1 MRAVRAPPM
10 QSGSLRSTLERGRAI
25 RKEIRRAGA
34 LAAGRPAK
42 RAGARSCPL
51 ATACVRLRPLAPAM
65 PRAFSR
71 RRPFVACHRGPRRAT
86 HASAM
91 PMRGAPRR
99 MPTRRRRPDASI
111 TRHSPSA
118 ERQAPSAKRQAPSA
132 KRQAPSAKR
141 QAPSAKRQ
149 APSAKRQA
157 PSAKRQAP
165 SAKRQAPSAKR
176 QAPSAKRQAP
186 SAKRQAPSAKR
197 QAPSAKRQAP
207 SAKRQA
213 PSAKRQA
220 PSAKRQAPSAKRQAP
235 SAKRQAPIGH
245 RSSSSVPSCGRA
257 PLPRRRARAG
267 CRRRNDPAGHCAMG
281 APQRASRRS
290 PACGYYQ
297 IW

>member
-1 MRAVRAPPM
+1 MRRGARAAD
-10 QSGSLRSTLERGRAI
+10 AI
-25 RKEIRRAGA
+25 RLFALHSRKGAGDTQGNSSCRRTSGG
-34 LAAGRPAK
+34 AAGE
-42 RAGARSCPL
+42 AR
-51 ATACVRLRPLAPAM
+51 RRPLAPACVRLCALTSA
-65 PRAFSR
+65 RAGDAARVLPPVTVR
-71 RRPFVACHRGPRRAT
+71 RLSPAVRSVRPT
-86 HASAM
+86 Q
-91 PMRGAPRR
+91 APCRCAARR

-111 TRHSPSA
+111 TRHSPLA
-118 ERQAPSAKRQAPSA
+118 TRQAPSAKRHS
-132 KRQAPSAKR
+132 
-141 QAPSAKRQ
+141 
-149 APSAKRQA
+149 
-157 PSAKRQAP
+157 
-165 SAKRQAPSAKR
+165 
-176 QAPSAKRQAP
+176 
-186 SAKRQAPSAKR
+186 
-197 QAPSAKRQAP
+197 P

>member
-1 MRAVRAPPM
+1 MRRGARAAD
-10 QSGSLRSTLERGRAI
+10 AI
-25 RKEIRRAGA
+25 RLFALHSRKGAGDTQGNSSCRRTSGG
-34 LAAGRPAK
+34 AAGEA
-42 RAGARSCPL
+42 
-51 ATACVRLRPLAPAM
+51 
-65 PRAFSR
+65 R
-71 RRPFVACHRGPRRAT
+71 RRPLKPACARLCALTSARAGDAARVLPPVTVRRLSPAVRSVRPT
-86 HASAM
+86 Q
-91 PMRGAPRR
+91 APCRCAARR

-111 TRHSPSA
+111 TRHSPLATRHS
-118 ERQAPSAKRQAPSA
+118 
-132 KRQAPSAKR
+132 
-141 QAPSAKRQ
+141 
-149 APSAKRQA
+149 
-157 PSAKRQAP
+157 
-165 SAKRQAPSAKR
+165 
-176 QAPSAKRQAP
+176 PSAKRQAP

-245 RSSSSVPSCGRA
+245 RSSSSVPSGGRA

>member
-1 MRAVRAPPM
+1 M

-118 ERQAPSAKRQAPSA
+118 ERQAPSAERRAPSA
-132 KRQAPSAKR
+132 ERRAPSAER
-141 QAPSAKRQ
+141 RAPSAE
-149 APSAKRQA
+149 
-157 PSAKRQAP
+157 
-165 SAKRQAPSAKR
+165 
-176 QAPSAKRQAP
+176 
-186 SAKRQAPSAKR
+186 
-197 QAPSAKRQAP
+197 
-207 SAKRQA
+207 RQA

>member
-1 MRAVRAPPM
+1 MRRGARAAD
-10 QSGSLRSTLERGRAI
+10 AI
-25 RKEIRRAGA
+25 RLFALHSRKGAGDTQGNSSCRRTSGG
-34 LAAGRPAK
+34 AAGE
-42 RAGARSCPL
+42 AR
-51 ATACVRLRPLAPAM
+51 RRPLAPACVRLCALTSA
-65 PRAFSR
+65 RAGDAARVLPPVTVR
-71 RRPFVACHRGPRRAT
+71 RLSPAVRSVRPT
-86 HASAM
+86 Q
-91 PMRGAPRR
+91 APCRCAARR

-111 TRHSPSA
+111 TRHSPLATRHS
-118 ERQAPSAKRQAPSA
+118 PL
-132 KRQAPSAKR
+132 
-141 QAPSAKRQ
+141 
-149 APSAKRQA
+149 
-157 PSAKRQAP
+157 
-165 SAKRQAPSAKR
+165 
-176 QAPSAKRQAP
+176 
-186 SAKRQAPSAKR
+186 
-197 QAPSAKRQAP
+197 
-207 SAKRQA
+207 AKRQA

>member
-1 MRAVRAPPM
+1 M

-118 ERQAPSAKRQAPSA
+118 ERQAPSAERRAPSA
-132 KRQAPSAKR
+132 ERRAPSAER
-141 QAPSAKRQ
+141 RAPSAE
-149 APSAKRQA
+149 
-157 PSAKRQAP
+157 
-165 SAKRQAPSAKR
+165 
-176 QAPSAKRQAP
+176 
-186 SAKRQAPSAKR
+186 
-197 QAPSAKRQAP
+197 RQAP

>member
-1 MRAVRAPPM
+1 M

-118 ERQAPSAKRQAPSA
+118 ERQAPSAERRAPSA
-132 KRQAPSAKR
+132 ERRAPSAER
-141 QAPSAKRQ
+141 RAPSAERR
-149 APSAKRQA
+149 APSAE
-157 PSAKRQAP
+157 
-165 SAKRQAPSAKR
+165 
-176 QAPSAKRQAP
+176 
-186 SAKRQAPSAKR
+186 
-197 QAPSAKRQAP
+197 
-207 SAKRQA
+207 RQA

>member
-1 MRAVRAPPM
+1 M

-118 ERQAPSAKRQAPSA
+118 ERRAPSAERRAPSAERQAPSA

-157 PSAKRQAP
+157 PSAKR
-165 SAKRQAPSAKR
+165 
-176 QAPSAKRQAP
+176 
-186 SAKRQAPSAKR
+186 
-197 QAPSAKRQAP
+197 
-207 SAKRQA
+207 
-213 PSAKRQA
+213 
-220 PSAKRQAPSAKRQAP
+220 
-235 SAKRQAPIGH
+235 
-245 RSSSSVPSCGRA
+245 RSDIDRRHPFLPAGVRRFPAAERA
-257 PLPRRRARAG
+257 PVAGDATIRPGIVRWARRNARRAGRP
-267 CRRRNDPAGHCAMG
+267 PAGTTKSG
-281 APQRASRRS
+281 R
-290 PACGYYQ
+290 
-297 IW
+297 

>member
-1 MRAVRAPPM
+1 MRRGARAAD
-10 QSGSLRSTLERGRAI
+10 AI
-25 RKEIRRAGA
+25 RLFALHSRKGAGDTQGNSSCRCTSGG
-34 LAAGRPAK
+34 AAGEA
-42 RAGARSCPL
+42 
-51 ATACVRLRPLAPAM
+51 
-65 PRAFSR
+65 R
-71 RRPFVACHRGPRRAT
+71 RRPLVPARDRLCALTSARAGDAARVLPPAPVRRLSPAVRSVRPT
-86 HASAM
+86 Q
-91 PMRGAPRR
+91 APCRCAARR

-111 TRHSPSA
+111 TRHSPLATRHS
-118 ERQAPSAKRQAPSA
+118 PSAKRQAPL
-132 KRQAPSAKR
+132 
-141 QAPSAKRQ
+141 
-149 APSAKRQA
+149 
-157 PSAKRQAP
+157 
-165 SAKRQAPSAKR
+165 
-176 QAPSAKRQAP
+176 
-186 SAKRQAPSAKR
+186 
-197 QAPSAKRQAP
+197 AKRQAP

-245 RSSSSVPSCGRA
+245 RSSSSVPSGGRA

>member
-1 MRAVRAPPM
+1 M

-118 ERQAPSAKRQAPSA
+118 ERRAPSAERRAPSAERRAPSAERRAPSAKRQAPSA

-149 APSAKRQA
+149 APSAKR
-157 PSAKRQAP
+157 
-165 SAKRQAPSAKR
+165 
-176 QAPSAKRQAP
+176 
-186 SAKRQAPSAKR
+186 
-197 QAPSAKRQAP
+197 
-207 SAKRQA
+207 
-213 PSAKRQA
+213 
-220 PSAKRQAPSAKRQAP
+220 
-235 SAKRQAPIGH
+235 
-245 RSSSSVPSCGRA
+245 RSDIDRRHPFLPAGVRRFPAAERA
-257 PLPRRRARAG
+257 PVAGDATIRPGIVRWARRNARRAGRP
-267 CRRRNDPAGHCAMG
+267 PAGTTKSG
-281 APQRASRRS
+281 R
-290 PACGYYQ
+290 
-297 IW
+297 

>member
-1 MRAVRAPPM
+1 MRRGARAAD
-10 QSGSLRSTLERGRAI
+10 AI
-25 RKEIRRAGA
+25 RLFALHSRKGAGDTQGNSSCRRTSGG
-34 LAAGRPAK
+34 AAGE
-42 RAGARSCPL
+42 AR
-51 ATACVRLRPLAPAM
+51 RRPLAPACVRLCALTSA
-65 PRAFSR
+65 RAGDAARVLPPVTVR
-71 RRPFVACHRGPRRAT
+71 RLSPAVRSVRPT
-86 HASAM
+86 Q
-91 PMRGAPRR
+91 APCRCAARR

-111 TRHSPSA
+111 TRHSPL
-118 ERQAPSAKRQAPSA
+118 AKRQAPL
-132 KRQAPSAKR
+132 
-141 QAPSAKRQ
+141 
-149 APSAKRQA
+149 
-157 PSAKRQAP
+157 
-165 SAKRQAPSAKR
+165 
-176 QAPSAKRQAP
+176 
-186 SAKRQAPSAKR
+186 
-197 QAPSAKRQAP
+197 
-207 SAKRQA
+207 AKRQA